1 VPAFADTSGGGTN
14 SSTADAALSLHDPN
28 HFEYEQM
35 SKTFLV
41 VEAGDQLEFQL
52 ASDSTRKFELLGLD
66 RANSTPKV
74 AYMTQPRRFHQA
86 QRTIWTLQSTGFDTW

>member
-1 VPAFADTSGGGTN
+1 VPACADTSGGGTN
-14 SSTADAALSLHDPN
+14 SSTAHAALSLHDPN

-52 ASDSTRKFELLGLD
+52 ASDSTRKFELIG
-66 RANSTPKV
+66 A
-74 AYMTQPRRFHQA
+74 
-86 QRTIWTLQSTGFDTW
+86 G